1 MLNISDVQIS
11 TRTVKLRSHKVFSWF
26 LSFVNL
32 VEIIKE
38 LQNVIVTFGM
48 YGNEVSNMT
57 DT

>member
-11 TRTVKLRSHKVFSWF
+11 MRTVKLRSHKVFSWF

-32 VEIIKE
+32 VEIKE
-38 LQNVIVTFGM
+38 EIQNVIVTLAM

>member
-1 MLNISDVQIS
+1 M
-11 TRTVKLRSHKVFSWF
+11 RTVKLRSHKVFSWF

-32 VEIIKE
+32 VEIKE
-38 LQNVIVTFGM
+38 EIQNVIVTFAM